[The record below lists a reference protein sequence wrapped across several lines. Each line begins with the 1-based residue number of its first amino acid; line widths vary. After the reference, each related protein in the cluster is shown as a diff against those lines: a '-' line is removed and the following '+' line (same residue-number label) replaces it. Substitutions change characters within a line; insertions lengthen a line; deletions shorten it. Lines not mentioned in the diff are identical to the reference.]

1 MALLCIALASCLVAS
16 GAGAVAATPGGSST
30 TGGDSPAAEMTQ
42 AENLIPDVQEGPDP
56 DATVTRIGTAA
67 DGTANWSVTIRMRL
81 DSNESVEE
89 FEAFR
94 AEFERNRST
103 YLDRFRDRMTGV
115 VENAEAVTERE
126 MNATAFDAEIDIQE
140 VPRRWGYVTY
150 RFRWEG
156 FAAVEE
162 GEVAVGDV
170 FRGGLFL
177 EADDILVLEAPTGY
191 SVDSADP
198 TPATTDDAQLQWNGP
213 VSFEDQRPRAVFSSG
228 AGQSGTDTSTA
239 DSDPAGSEPDSG
251 GLPLV
256 VLAAAVAAVG
266 LAAVGAAYLR
276 RRGGISNTS
285 GSGAETR
292 DDGSSEHRSAS
303 GRSDGT
309 GGGET
314 ASTGADGASAG
325 LGLDELA
332 TDEDRVLALLEAE
345 DGRIRQAE
353 IADRL
358 DWSASKTSR
367 VVSRMA
373 EDGEIEKLRIGRENV
388 IDLASE
394 DGDTGAP

>member
-1 MALLCIALASCLVAS
+1 MALLCIALASCLVVS
-16 GAGAVAATPGGSST
+16 GAAAVAAAPGGSAT
-30 TGGDSPAAEMTQ
+30 TGGDAVAGEATQ
-42 AENLIPDVQEGPDP
+42 AENVIPDIQEGPDP

-67 DGTANWSVTIRMRL
+67 DGTANWTVTIRMRL
-81 DSNESVEE
+81 DSNDSAEE

-94 AEFERNRST
+94 TEFERNRST
-103 YLDRFRDRMTGV
+103 YLDRFRDRMAGV

-126 MNATAFDAEIDIQE
+126 MNATAFDAAIGIQE

-156 FAAVEE
+156 FAAVAE
-162 GEVAVGDV
+162 GDVVVGDV

-177 EADDILVLEAPTGY
+177 EADDILLLEAPTGY
-191 SVDSADP
+191 SVESADP
-198 TPATTDDAQLQWNGP
+198 TPDWTDGAQLQWTGP
-213 VSFEDQRPRAVFSSG
+213 VSFEDQRPRTVFSSG
-228 AGQSGTDTSTA
+228 EGQSATDTSTP
-239 DSDPAGSEPDSG
+239 DGDTDGDEPDSG

-256 VLAAAVAAVG
+256 GLFVAVVAAAG
-266 LAAVGAAYLR
+266 LAAVGAAYVR
-276 RRGGISNTS
+276 RRGGASNTALS
-285 GSGAETR
+285 GTETH
-292 DDGSSEHRSAS
+292 DDGNPERRSAGGS
-303 GRSDGT
+303 SDGNA
-309 GGGET
+309 GVES
-314 ASTGADGASAG
+314 ASTGEEGANTG

-373 EDGEIEKLRIGRENV
+373 EDGEIEKLRLGRENV

-394 DGDTGAP
+394 DGDP

>member
-1 MALLCIALASCLVAS
+1 MALLCIALASCLVVS
-16 GAGAVAATPGGSST
+16 GAAAVAAAPGGSAT
-30 TGGDSPAAEMTQ
+30 TGGDAVAGEATQ
-42 AENLIPDVQEGPDP
+42 AENVIPDIQEGPDP

-67 DGTANWSVTIRMRL
+67 DGTANWTVTIRMRL
-81 DSNESVEE
+81 DSNDSAEE

-94 AEFERNRST
+94 TEFERNRST
-103 YLDRFRDRMTGV
+103 YLDRFRDRMAGV

-126 MNATAFDAEIDIQE
+126 MNATAFDAAIGIQE

-156 FAAVEE
+156 FAAVAE
-162 GEVAVGDV
+162 GDVVVGDV

-177 EADDILVLEAPTGY
+177 EADDILLLEAPTGY
-191 SVDSADP
+191 SVESADP
-198 TPATTDDAQLQWNGP
+198 TPDWTDGAQLQWTGP
-213 VSFEDQRPRAVFSSG
+213 VSFEDQRPRTVFSSG
-228 AGQSGTDTSTA
+228 EGQSATDTSTP
-239 DSDPAGSEPDSG
+239 DGDTDGDEPDSG

-256 VLAAAVAAVG
+256 GLFVAVVAAAG
-266 LAAVGAAYLR
+266 LAAVGAAYVR
-276 RRGGISNTS
+276 RRGGTSNTALS
-285 GSGAETR
+285 GTETH
-292 DDGSSEHRSAS
+292 DDGNPERRSAGGS
-303 GRSDGT
+303 SDGNA
-309 GGGET
+309 GVES
-314 ASTGADGASAG
+314 ASTGEEGANTG

-373 EDGEIEKLRIGRENV
+373 EDGEIEKLRLGRENV

-394 DGDTGAP
+394 DGDP

>member
-1 MALLCIALASCLVAS
+1 MALLCIALASCLVVS
-16 GAGAVAATPGGSST
+16 GAAAVAAAPGGSAT
-30 TGGDSPAAEMTQ
+30 TGGDAVAGEATQ
-42 AENLIPDVQEGPDP
+42 AENVIPDIQEGPDP

-67 DGTANWSVTIRMRL
+67 DGTANWTVTIRMRL
-81 DSNESVEE
+81 DSNDSAEE

-94 AEFERNRST
+94 TEFERNRST
-103 YLDRFRDRMTGV
+103 YLDRFRDRMAGV

-126 MNATAFDAEIDIQE
+126 MNATAFDAAIGIQE

-156 FAAVEE
+156 FAAVAE
-162 GEVAVGDV
+162 GDVVVGDV

-177 EADDILVLEAPTGY
+177 EADDILLLEAPTGY
-191 SVDSADP
+191 SVESADP
-198 TPATTDDAQLQWNGP
+198 TPDWTDGAQLQWTGP
-213 VSFEDQRPRAVFSSG
+213 VSFEDQRPRTVFSSG
-228 AGQSGTDTSTA
+228 VGQSATDTSTP
-239 DSDPAGSEPDSG
+239 DGDTGGDEPDSG

-256 VLAAAVAAVG
+256 GLFVAVVAAAG
-266 LAAVGAAYLR
+266 LAAVGAAYVR
-276 RRGGISNTS
+276 RRGGASNTALS
-285 GSGAETR
+285 GTETH
-292 DDGSSEHRSAS
+292 DDGNPERRSAGGS
-303 GRSDGT
+303 SDGNA
-309 GGGET
+309 GVES
-314 ASTGADGASAG
+314 ASTGEEGANTG

-373 EDGEIEKLRIGRENV
+373 EDGEIEKLRLGRENV

-394 DGDTGAP
+394 DGDP

>member
-1 MALLCIALASCLVAS
+1 MALLCIALASCLVVS
-16 GAGAVAATPGGSST
+16 GAAAVAAAPGGSAT
-30 TGGDSPAAEMTQ
+30 TGGDAVAGEATQ
-42 AENLIPDVQEGPDP
+42 AENVIPDIQEGPDP

-67 DGTANWSVTIRMRL
+67 DGTANWTVTIRMRL
-81 DSNESVEE
+81 DSNDSAEE

-94 AEFERNRST
+94 TEFERNRST
-103 YLDRFRDRMTGV
+103 YLDRFRDRMAGV

-126 MNATAFDAEIDIQE
+126 MNATAFDATIGIQE

-156 FAAVEE
+156 FAAVAE
-162 GEVAVGDV
+162 GDVVVGDV

-177 EADDILVLEAPTGY
+177 EADDILLLEAPTGY
-191 SVDSADP
+191 SVESADP
-198 TPATTDDAQLQWNGP
+198 TPDWTDGAQLQWTGP
-213 VSFEDQRPRAVFSSG
+213 VSFEDQRPRTVFSSG
-228 AGQSGTDTSTA
+228 EGQSATDTSTP
-239 DSDPAGSEPDSG
+239 DGDTDGDEPDSG

-256 VLAAAVAAVG
+256 GLFVAVVAAAG
-266 LAAVGAAYLR
+266 LAAVGAAYVR
-276 RRGGISNTS
+276 RRGGASNTALS
-285 GSGAETR
+285 GTETH
-292 DDGSSEHRSAS
+292 DDGNPERRSAGGS
-303 GRSDGT
+303 SDGNA
-309 GGGET
+309 GVES
-314 ASTGADGASAG
+314 ASTGEEGANTG

-373 EDGEIEKLRIGRENV
+373 EDGEIEKLRLGRENV

-394 DGDTGAP
+394 DGDP